1 MNRMKALLAAACVVL
16 LSACASNEFLQT
28 KTHVDGLSLKNT
40 KLYIYSFLDARTGEL
55 GPNLLNEFDRQLTQ
69 QLAKSGITS
78 KVLRFRD
85 SEPGKQ
91 YSFTSA
97 GMQIPVRETIQ
108 QNLANE
114 RDMGN
119 DYRLIIFPS
128 LLSVQGAWRHYDVR
142 WDLLDARTGKA
153 VWSTQSRGKHM
164 NAWKADEDPETRAKT
179 IVDGIVGEMQ
189 KSNLL

>member
-1 MNRMKALLAAACVVL
+1 MSQLKPLLAAACVAL

-40 KLYIYSFLDARTGEL
+40 KLYIYSFLDVRTGEL
-55 GPNLLNEFDRQLTQ
+55 GPNLLNEFDRQLAQ
-69 QLAKSGITS
+69 QLAKSGITT
-78 KVLRFRD
+78 KVLRFKD

-91 YSFTSA
+91 YSFTST
-97 GMQIPVRETIQ
+97 GMQIPVRETIV
-108 QNLANE
+108 QNAANE
-114 RDMGN
+114 REMGA

-128 LLSVQGAWRHYDVR
+128 HLTVAGAWRHYDVR
-142 WDLLDARTGKA
+142 WDLLNARTGKV
-153 VWSTQSRGKHM
+153 VWSTQSKGKHM
-164 NAWKADEDPETRAKT
+164 NAWKQDEDPETRAKT